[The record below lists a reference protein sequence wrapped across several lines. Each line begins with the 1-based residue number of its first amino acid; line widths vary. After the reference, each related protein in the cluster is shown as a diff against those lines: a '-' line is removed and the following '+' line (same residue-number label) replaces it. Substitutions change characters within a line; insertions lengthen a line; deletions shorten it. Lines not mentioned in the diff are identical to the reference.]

1 MVSRRNFITIFIMMA
16 VLFVMFQFSQVI
28 KNGANQY
35 DVNEFVK
42 EEIPSGTDKWKPSDN
57 TELSEDNRYIVFF
70 GDKDSKLSD
79 VVEQWCTYTKR
90 ELVQKDELAG
100 YALDSKDNPEM
111 ILIDSQAVELGS
123 DGENLF
129 PMVKWGIPM
138 VFCTLPDADTID
150 KSEIL
155 QGIFGIRTVVEKE
168 TPVNGIHL
176 FSGFLLGGEAIYEA
190 KTEKEKEELQ
200 DMQLNVPWYTTS
212 SGTKVYMAG
221 RLDESKAKREEFP
234 CLIWRNS
241 YRDTKIF
248 SVCGDYMSTLAGMG
262 ILDAFVYELSPYQV
276 YPVVNAQNVIIANF
290 PNFSE
295 ENRDEIKSLY
305 SREPQ
310 MVFKELMWPSISAM
324 TETTDIKLSCM
335 FNPQYDYLDK
345 KYPQPTDVAFYLQ
358 QLKELGSEAGMS
370 LKYKENSDFAT
381 MLQADKA
388 FYDALNSK
396 YQYQAVY
403 ADKSELENV
412 RKNVGKDGL
421 LKNVK
426 TMATTYQEGEH
437 IVSYLTDGVT
447 LQYTTG
453 NARKHTVMD
462 NFVLRGIQTAMGYSN
477 VLLDLQAAVWPEDEK
492 DQWQHLYD
500 DMSSNVNTYW
510 SGKNA
515 FEQTTLSESDARV
528 RTFLN
533 LDYADART
541 GNTIQ
546 LQISNVKTESWF
558 LLRTHEE
565 KIVDIR
571 GGEYELLEEDVYL
584 IKALEE
590 KVEIDVEPVTLKEQ
604 KTL

>member
-1 MVSRRNFITIFIMMA
+1 MVSRRNFFTIFIMMA

-28 KNGANQY
+28 KDGANRY
-35 DVNEFVK
+35 DINEFVQ
-42 EEIPSGTDKWKPSDN
+42 EEIPSGADVWKPSDN
-57 TELSEDNRYIVFF
+57 TELIEDNRYIVYF
-70 GDKDSKLSD
+70 GDKESKLSD
-79 VVEQWCTYTKR
+79 IVEQWCTYTKR
-90 ELVQKDELAG
+90 ELIQIEELAG
-100 YALDSKDNPEM
+100 FTLDSKDNPEM
-111 ILIDSQAVELGS
+111 FLIDSQTVELGK
-123 DGENLF
+123 DAENLF

-138 VFCTLPDADTID
+138 VFCNLPEAEEIE

-155 QGIFGIRTVVEKE
+155 QGILGIRTVVKKE
-168 TPVNGIHL
+168 TPVKGIHL
-176 FSGFLLGGEAIYEA
+176 FSGFFLGGEAIYEA

-200 DMQLNVPWYTTS
+200 DMQLNVPWYTTT

-221 RLDESKAKREEFP
+221 RLDENEVDREEFP

-241 YRDTKIF
+241 YRDTKVF
-248 SVCGDYMSTLAGMG
+248 AVCGEYMSTLAGMG
-262 ILDAFVYELSPYQV
+262 ILDAFVYEISPYEV
-276 YPVVNAQNVIIANF
+276 YPVVNAQNVVVANF

-295 ENRDEIKSLY
+295 ENKENIKYLY

-324 TETTDIKLSCM
+324 TETTDIKLTCM
-335 FNPQYDYLDK
+335 FNPQYDYLDEN
-345 KYPQPTDVAFYLQ
+345 YPLGTDVAFYLQ

-370 LKYKENSDFAT
+370 LKYKDNVDFAT

-388 FYDALNSK
+388 FYDVLNSK
-396 YQYQAVY
+396 YQYQTVY
-403 ADKSELENV
+403 ADESEIENV
-412 RKNVGKDGL
+412 KQNVGKEGL
-421 LKNVK
+421 LESVK
-426 TMATTYQEGEH
+426 TMATTYQEGKH

-453 NARKHTVMD
+453 NARKHTYMD

-477 VLLDLQAAVWPEDEK
+477 VLLDLQDAVWPEEVE
-492 DQWQHLYD
+492 DQWQNLYD

-510 SGKNA
+510 SGKNV
-515 FEQTTLSESDARV
+515 FEQTTLSESDVRV

-533 LDYADART
+533 LDYADTRT

-546 LQISNVKTESWF
+546 LQVSNAQNESWF

-571 GGEYELLEEDVYL
+571 GGEYELLEENVYL
-584 IKALEE
+584 IKVLEE
-590 KVEIDVEPVTLKEQ
+590 MVEIDVEPVTLKEQ